1 MIDWLPDVERVAW
14 NRDGG
19 SHVGGPWR
27 FVIHRTEGYGVDQSI
42 ATYRS
47 RGVWPHLTADIR
59 PGQLR
64 LVQHGP
70 FTVAASAM
78 KNLPGGVET
87 NRRQAIQ
94 IEVVGFTDRPFGDED
109 WHWLGTKVAP
119 CFADGQINAAST
131 FRRWVD
137 ASDGFVARPDAPQ
150 RMTFDEWASFNAICG
165 HQHVP
170 ENDHYDPGKIDIA
183 AFIAGI
189 NQEDDMT
196 PIEVRTII
204 REELAKACAQGGVI
218 YNCAG
223 TTTKRQLH
231 TQLVDKVLRK
241 PKKSIA
247 ERAKA
252 LLGRGE

>member
-1 MIDWLPDVERVAW
+1 MIDWLPDVERVPW

-19 SHVGGPWR
+19 SYVGGPWR
-27 FVIHRTEGYGVDQSI
+27 LIVHRTEGHTVDASI
-42 ATYRS
+42 ATYRA
-47 RGVWPHLTADIR
+47 RGVWPHFTADIR
-59 PGQLR
+59 PGQQR

-70 FTVAASAM
+70 LNIAASAT

-87 NRRQAIQ
+87 NRRQAVQ
-94 IEVVGFTDRPFGDED
+94 IEVVGFTDRPYPGED
-109 WHWLGTKVAP
+109 WRWLGRQLAP
-119 CFADGQINAAST
+119 CFAPGGIKAEST
-131 FRRWVD
+131 SRPWVD

-150 RMTFDEWASFNAICG
+150 RMTYAEWDAFNGVCG

-183 AFIAGI
+183 AFLDGV
-189 NQEDDMT
+189 NEKDEMNS
-196 PIEVRTII
+196 IEMRQLI
-204 REELAKACAQGGVI
+204 REELARACAQGGVI
-218 YNCAG
+218 YEAAG

-241 PKKSIA
+241 PKRTIA

-252 LLGRGE
+252 LFGKGA